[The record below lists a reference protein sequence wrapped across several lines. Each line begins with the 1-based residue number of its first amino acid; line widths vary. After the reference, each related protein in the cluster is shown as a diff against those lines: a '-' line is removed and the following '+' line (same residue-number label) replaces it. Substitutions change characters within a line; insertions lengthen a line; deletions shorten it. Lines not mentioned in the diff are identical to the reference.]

1 MDASP
6 ELLPPALVELVGQFA
21 REHRAR
27 VPNLLTGL
35 IVTGSATLDDWHP
48 GLSDVDL
55 VMIIARPPTPDELT
69 TIAEL
74 HAATSASTPV
84 DGIYLTDAQLKD
96 GPHEIVTA
104 PQVVGG
110 ILTEQQT
117 GGELT
122 WITWL
127 EIEHGVESAVAATGA
142 TGWSRCARRFPAAEE
157 GARRFSRDNLRTY
170 WAPLGA
176 QAREQLTGRASDAAV
191 SAETIR
197 WIALGP
203 ARLVATAEGHGVISK
218 TAAAAWAIRKWPQY
232 ADLLT
237 RAAASRAGQE
247 LSFATTG
254 ADHALDLLTSAW
266 TLRASG
272 RGSPIGPSPK

>member
-1 MDASP
+1 MDASS

-55 VMIIARPPTPDELT
+55 VMIIARPPTPAELT
-69 TIAEL
+69 TITEL
-74 HAATSASTPV
+74 HAATSASTPI
-84 DGIYLTDAQLKD
+84 DGIYLTEAQLED
-96 GPHEIVTA
+96 GPDEIATA

-110 ILTEQQT
+110 VLTEHQA

-122 WITWL
+122 WITWS
-127 EIEHGVESAVAATGA
+127 EIEQGVESAVSATGA
-142 TGWSRCARRFPAAEE
+142 TGWSRCARRFPAAKE

-176 QAREQLTGRASDAAV
+176 QAHEQLTDRASDAAV

-197 WIALGP
+197 WIALGA

-218 TAAAAWAIRKWPQY
+218 TAAAALATRKWPQY
-232 ADLLT
+232 EDLLT

-247 LSFATTG
+247 VPFTTTD
-254 ADHALDLLTSAW
+254 ARRALDLLDLCVDAAGV
-266 TLRASG
+266 R
-272 RGSPIGPSPK
+272 